1 MGAVEAGGMP
11 GFVCGTGFIGGELE
25 NGNWETGFWVWLV
38 LLDFSVGP
46 CPPPRGVAPLHVV
59 YFRSHPS

>member
-25 NGNWETGFWVWLV
+25 NGNWETGF
-38 LLDFSVGP
+38 
-46 CPPPRGVAPLHVV
+46 
-59 YFRSHPS
+59 